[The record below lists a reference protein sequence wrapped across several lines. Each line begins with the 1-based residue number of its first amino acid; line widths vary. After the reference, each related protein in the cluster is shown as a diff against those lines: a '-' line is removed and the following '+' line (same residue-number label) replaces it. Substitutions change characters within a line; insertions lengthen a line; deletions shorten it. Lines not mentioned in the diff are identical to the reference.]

1 MTGKIFALADVV
13 FGSTTIRQI
22 TNVDHRTNQEHRKAM
37 TSGGNA
43 VTQISGKMAGEVTSI
58 TTGDLAAVFALN
70 SNAFVSAGAAVLSGT
85 ITVPLKVRSNAGS
98 FVTGSNFVAI
108 SGANVFAVP
117 TQFEA
122 TQEGDMATCQMDFHW
137 LSTDGLTKGADDAT
151 GQSLA
156 AQSFNAEFALG
167 PAYINGT
174 LIDGVQSV
182 RVTPGIEVTKP
193 PLGSGSVWPKYAM
206 IKTVQPTIEITVNDF
221 DAIVA
226 TVGDWT
232 AMTSANIYFRKRA
245 DSGVYSSSSDN
256 VRFTFAAGLT
266 DTNSVTVSNQ
276 DDGSGVITLHGKVLT
291 ANPAVA
297 LP

>member
-1 MTGKIFALADVV
+1 MAKIFTLADVV
-13 FGSTTIRQI
+13 FGATTIRQI
-22 TNVDHRTNQEHRKAM
+22 TNVDHRTNQEHRKAP
-37 TSGGNA
+37 TSGGN
-43 VTQISGKMAGEVTSI
+43 TISQISGKMAGEVTSV
-58 TTGDLAAVFALN
+58 TTGDLAAVLALN
-70 SNAFVSAGAAVLSGT
+70 SNAFVNSGASVLAGT
-85 ITVPLKVRSNAGS
+85 ITVPLKVRANAGG
-98 FVTGSNFVAI
+98 FVSGSNFVAI
-108 SGANVFAVP
+108 TGSNVFAVP

-137 LSTDGLTKGADDAT
+137 LSTDGITKGADDAT

-167 PAYINGT
+167 PAYINGS
-174 LIDGVQSV
+174 LIEGVQSV
-182 RVTPGIEVTKP
+182 RVTPGIEVVKP
-193 PLGSGSVWPKYAM
+193 PLGSGSVWPTYAM
-206 IKTVQPTIEITVNDF
+206 IKMVQPTIEITVNDF
-221 DAIVA
+221 DAIDA

-232 AMTSANIYFRKRA
+232 AMTSANIYFRKRS

-266 DTNSVTVSNQ
+266 DTNSVTISNQ
-276 DDGSGVITLHGKVLT
+276 DDGSAVITLHGKTLT